1 MAKPQIAAFG
11 HRITTIYTTL
21 AKAYSEHRQT
31 LLTGLHTSWQ
41 LLLLTWSWIVSL
53 WNLMTCSSSLQRA
66 NICLCSSTSSPVA
79 EHQTSSVQS
88 DIKLQIMTT
97 QNIGSVTRKL
107 IVLLLHDY
115 RCRDLWS
122 AVWSHGN
129 NQMLRETQTSWQ
141 LPGSRGVGPSPVP
154 SSGWAEHGCCMISR
168 SSCTILE
175 TVGTDQPPH
184 RLETGTIKQ
193 NCLQLNTSHCSN
205 STITF
210 PALK

>member
-1 MAKPQIAAFG
+1 M
-11 HRITTIYTTL
+11 
-21 AKAYSEHRQT
+21 
-31 LLTGLHTSWQ
+31 
-41 LLLLTWSWIVSL
+41 
-53 WNLMTCSSSLQRA
+53 
-66 NICLCSSTSSPVA
+66 
-79 EHQTSSVQS
+79 
-88 DIKLQIMTT
+88 
-97 QNIGSVTRKL
+97 TRKL

-184 RLETGTIKQ
+184 RLGTGTIKQ

-205 STITF
+205 STTTF
-210 PALK
+210 PALKWTAGPRSRKIRGMYTRHVEIGNKVITASIIFSIRIWCSQGKWSFMCMWLSGYNVGRCASTRYSTANPVLNVPVLII